1 MDGVVD
7 LAVKALH
14 GGEVMLEAAAQ
25 AQIRPGATAV
35 RRGWGS
41 AVAGREKG
49 DRWLANRHRCLL
61 NLDDPHAL

>member
-49 DRWLANRHRCLL
+49 EDKEGDRNCGGWQ
-61 NLDDPHAL
+61 PV